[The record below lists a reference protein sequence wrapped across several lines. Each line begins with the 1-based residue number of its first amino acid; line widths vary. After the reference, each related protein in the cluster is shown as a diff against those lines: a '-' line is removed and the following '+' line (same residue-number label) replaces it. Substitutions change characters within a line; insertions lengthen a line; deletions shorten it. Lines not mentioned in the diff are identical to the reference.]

1 MGEWADVLSVW
12 DDNAIKLGF
21 DDCCTPKKQQKI
33 DVCVGVHVP
42 MHV

>member
-21 DDCCTPKKQQKI
+21 NDLFSTVNVINSLSKEYKLWS
-33 DVCVGVHVP
+33 G
-42 MHV
+42 